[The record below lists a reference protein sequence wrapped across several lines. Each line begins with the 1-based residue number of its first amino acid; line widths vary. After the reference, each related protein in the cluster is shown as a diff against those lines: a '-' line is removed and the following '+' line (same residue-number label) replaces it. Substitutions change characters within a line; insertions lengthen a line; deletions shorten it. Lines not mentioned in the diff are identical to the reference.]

1 MEGGGGGCGV
11 HTICCRNQQ
20 LYRKAKFK
28 GRDYCLFGKGKRG
41 KENGKRK
48 IRRKWE
54 NKIYKEDGNGL
65 WMVTVISGK
74 DWN

>member
-1 MEGGGGGCGV
+1 M
-11 HTICCRNQQ
+11 
-20 LYRKAKFK
+20 
-28 GRDYCLFGKGKRG
+28 FGKGKRG